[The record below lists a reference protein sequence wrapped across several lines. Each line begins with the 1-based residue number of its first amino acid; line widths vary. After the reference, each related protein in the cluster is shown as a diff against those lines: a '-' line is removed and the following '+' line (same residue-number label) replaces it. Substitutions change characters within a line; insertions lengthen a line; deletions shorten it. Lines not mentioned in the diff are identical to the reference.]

1 MMEET
6 KVQLRAEVSKL
17 TDSVVKLEK
26 EKNFHKDQYNKTMGE
41 LIKTERRRD
50 KILTEYPNLFNLNG
64 EKDEEV
70 AY

>member
-6 KVQLRAEVSKL
+6 KVQLRAEISKL

-26 EKNFHKDQYNKTMGE
+26 EKNFHKDQYNKTMDE

-50 KILTEYPNLFNLNG
+50 KILTEFPNLFNLNG
-64 EKDEEV
+64 GKDEEV